1 MAFHSTSVHF
11 SQSCLIL
18 CNRMDGSTP
27 GLPVHHQLPEFT
39 QTHVHWVDDT
49 IRPSH
54 PPLSPSPPAINLSHQ
69 GLFKW
74 VSSLHQVVKVL
85 EFQLQHQSFQWI
97 FRTDFLSNGL
107 VRFPCCSRDSQESS
121 VTPQFKRDNSSVL
134 SLLYGP
140 EKTPLLSLWL
150 VLPMNHRRWD
160 TGVSPLKTLKS
171 FSGFSRFFLFP
182 VVAMQMSA
190 C

>member
-1 MAFHSTSVHF
+1 MDCNMPSFRVRGHQSFTI
-11 SQSCLIL
+11 SQSLLKLMSTDSVMSSDHLIL
-18 CNRMDGSTP
+18 CG
-27 GLPVHHQLPEFT
+27 
-39 QTHVHWVDDT
+39 
-49 IRPSH
+49 
-54 PPLSPSPPAINLSHQ
+54 PPLLLLFPSESVLRSRWPKYWSFGFSSSPSEEDS
-69 GLFKW
+69 GWFT
-74 VSSLHQVVKVL
+74 
-85 EFQLQHQSFQWI
+85 E
-97 FRTDFLSNGL
+97 L
-107 VRFPCCSRDSQESS
+107 VWCPCCSRDSQESS